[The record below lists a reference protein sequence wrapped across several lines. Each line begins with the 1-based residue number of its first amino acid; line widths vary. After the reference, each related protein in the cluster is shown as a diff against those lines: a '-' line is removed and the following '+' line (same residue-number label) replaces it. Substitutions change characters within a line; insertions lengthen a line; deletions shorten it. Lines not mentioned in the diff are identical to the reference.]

1 MTIER
6 CAGDHDFDV
15 DMDALKNSLF
25 DEEIFLN
32 WAYLLKTLGDKNRLK
47 ILYLLTQTE
56 ELCVCEI
63 SALLEISQPL
73 TSHQLRI
80 LKQMDILENRKSGTT
95 IYYSIKKEEIK
106 DFLAHFI
113 ALDID

>member
-6 CAGDHDFDV
+6 CDGSHDFEV
-15 DMDALKNSLF
+15 DMNALKDSLF
-25 DEEIFLN
+25 DEEVFLN

-47 ILYLLTQTE
+47 LLYLLTQTD

-63 SALLEISQPL
+63 SDLLEISQPL
-73 TSHQLRI
+73 TSHMLRL
-80 LKQMDILENRKSGTT
+80 LKQMDILESRKNGTSV
-95 IYYSIKKEEIK
+95 YYSIKKEEIK
-106 DFLAHFI
+106 EFLGHFI